1 MKNLTL
7 FVCAAIF
14 GTLAAAAPAPAQF
27 PDKFTNLKVLP
38 KDISKNDLQATMR
51 GFSFALG
58 VRCEHCHVQNPDKSM
73 DFPSDQ
79 KETKATARLMLQMV
93 AAVNRDYVANV
104 KDPDHTPYQVECA
117 TCHHGLTQPR
127 QLKNVLADDIALHG
141 APHALAL
148 YDELRGK
155 YNGTGAY
162 DFGEATLNQL
172 TESLLAQNKNQ
183 DALAFMEKN
192 FAANHPDSVW
202 SFHMLA
208 MTHQANGQLD
218 KALADYRKVLELHP
232 DDSWAAQQIKALS
245 ARLK

>member
-1 MKNLTL
+1 MKSLAL
-7 FVCAAIF
+7 SACAAIF
-14 GTLAAAAPAPAQF
+14 AMLPAVTPTSAQF

-38 KDISKNDLQATMR
+38 KDISKSDLQATMR
-51 GFSFALG
+51 GFAFALG
-58 VRCEHCHVQNPDKSM
+58 ARCEHCHVQNPDKSM

-79 KETKATARLMLQMV
+79 KETKVTARQMLQMV
-93 AAVNRDYVANV
+93 AAVNRDYIAKV

-127 QLKNVLADDIALHG
+127 QLKSVLADDLAQHG

-155 YNGTGAY
+155 YNSTGAY

-183 DALAFMEKN
+183 EALAFMEKN

-208 MTHQANGQLD
+208 MAHQANGQMD
-218 KALADYRKVLELHP
+218 KALTDYRKVLELHP
-232 DDSWAAQQIKALS
+232 DDTWAAKQIEALS
-245 ARLK
+245 APKK

>member
-1 MKNLTL
+1 MKSRIAP
-7 FVCAAIF
+7 CF
-14 GTLAAAAPAPAQF
+14 GILAALLTVGSASTQF

-38 KDISKNDLQATMR
+38 KDISKSDLQATMR
-51 GFSFALG
+51 GFAFALG

-79 KETKATARLMLQMV
+79 KEAKVTARLMLQMV
-93 AAVNRDYVANV
+93 SAVNRDYIANV
-104 KDPDHTPYQVECA
+104 KDPDHTPFQVECA

-127 QLKNVLADDIALHG
+127 QLKNVLADDLAQHG
-141 APHALAL
+141 AAHTLAL

-155 YNGTGAY
+155 YNGSGAY

-183 DALAFMEKN
+183 EALAFMEKN

-208 MTHQANGQLD
+208 MAHQANGQMD

-232 DDSWAAQQIKALS
+232 DDTWAAKQIEVLS
-245 ARLK
+245 APKK